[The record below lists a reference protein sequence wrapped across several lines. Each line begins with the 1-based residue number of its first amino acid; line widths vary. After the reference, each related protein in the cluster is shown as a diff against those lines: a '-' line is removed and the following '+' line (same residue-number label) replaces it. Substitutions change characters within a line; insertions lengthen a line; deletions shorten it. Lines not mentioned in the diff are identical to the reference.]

1 MGDDGMP
8 KRKCSSVDASLGQN
22 LTYFRKLTGLTQQQ
36 VAERL
41 NLNRTTYTKYETG
54 ASEPS
59 IEVLKQ
65 LAEIFEVDLATLLE
79 DYDENNPVRDT
90 EEYGSLDAEMRNVV
104 NGYSALSRD
113 DREEVYR
120 LIRQLKG

>member
-1 MGDDGMP
+1 MP

-90 EEYGSLDAEMRNVV
+90 EDYGSLDAEMRNVV

>member
-1 MGDDGMP
+1 MP
-8 KRKCSSVDASLGQN
+8 KRKCSSVDAALGQN
-22 LTYFRKLTGLTQQQ
+22 LAYFRKLTGLTQQE
-36 VAERL
+36 VAEKL

-65 LAEIFEVDLATLLE
+65 LADIFEVDVATLLADSDGGSAVSDSG
-79 DYDENNPVRDT
+79 DY
-90 EEYGSLDAEMRNVV
+90 GALDAEMRNVIK
-104 NGYSALSRD
+104 GYAALSRE

-120 LIRQLKG
+120 LINQLKG